1 MKSIHY
7 AKTLT
12 GAACL
17 ALLPLTASA
26 QDDFD
31 PAKME
36 EIMKKY
42 LTPGKEHKVL
52 RSWVGTWK
60 TESTYW
66 MMPGAPPMKSSG
78 EATFRMLLKG
88 RYVTERF
95 TTKSP
100 DFGDFQG
107 QGTVA
112 YDRLA
117 KEYIHTWIDTM
128 GTGIMISR
136 GQASEDG
143 TKIEYTTV
151 YKDPMTMQ
159 DIKYRIVTHVGDPK
173 KRKMEMFATH
183 KGKEE
188 HKHMEITYT
197 KIAGPK
203 KKGEGKAEAKGT
215 TEKKS
220 G

>member
-52 RSWVGTWK
+52 RSWVGTRK
-60 TESTYW
+60 TESNYW

-143 TKIEYTTV
+143 TKIE
-151 YKDPMTMQ
+151 
-159 DIKYRIVTHVGDPK
+159 
-173 KRKMEMFATH
+173 
-183 KGKEE
+183 
-188 HKHMEITYT
+188 
-197 KIAGPK
+197 
-203 KKGEGKAEAKGT
+203 
-215 TEKKS
+215 
-220 G
+220 